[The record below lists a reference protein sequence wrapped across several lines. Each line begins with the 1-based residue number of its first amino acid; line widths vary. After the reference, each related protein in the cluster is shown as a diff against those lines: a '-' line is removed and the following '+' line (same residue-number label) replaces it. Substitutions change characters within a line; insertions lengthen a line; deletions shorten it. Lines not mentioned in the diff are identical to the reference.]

1 MQAYYKLLGPHFQV
15 SSADIAHNL
24 FDKMDLNKDKKVTYE
39 EFTQAAKRD
48 PKVLEILDPQA
59 WFIIYIHVLML

>member
-1 MQAYYKLLGPHFQV
+1 
-15 SSADIAHNL
+15 
-24 FDKMDLNKDKKVTYE
+24 MDLNKDKKVTYE